1 MDRVGKE
8 WLWRRINLNEL
19 NGRDSLI
26 PREEE
31 DQEIISTCSFR
42 TLLSRKVEK
51 IKKNINQG
59 MLHDLRLKS

>member
-8 WLWRRINLNEL
+8 WLWRRIYLNEL

-31 DQEIISTCSFR
+31 DQEIISTCSFG
-42 TLLSRKVEK
+42 TPLSRKVKK

>member
-8 WLWRRINLNEL
+8 WLWGRIYLNEL

-31 DQEIISTCSFR
+31 DQEIISTCSFG
-42 TLLSRKVEK
+42 TLPSRKVKK